1 MKLSINVYDFDQT
14 IYRSD
19 SSKDFYL
26 YNLKKDFAI
35 VRFIPQQLYAALLY
49 KVGLLTK
56 TEMKTRVY
64 VYFRAITDMDK
75 RVQAFWRDHEH
86 KVEAFYLKQKREDD
100 VIISASPEFMLKPI
114 CDQLGVHLIASIVDP
129 KTGHSQENCY
139 GKEKVLRFKALY
151 RDTQIHE
158 FYSDSLSDSPLANL
172 ASKAY
177 LVTQSKL
184 KAWPF

>member
-1 MKLSINVYDFDQT
+1 MSKSINVYDFDQT
-14 IYRSD
+14 IYHSD

-26 YNLKKDFAI
+26 YSLRKDPSLVRYIPYQLFAAI
-35 VRFIPQQLYAALLY
+35 LY
-49 KVGLLTK
+49 KLGLLSK
-56 TEMKTRVY
+56 TEMKSKVY
-64 VYFRAITDMDK
+64 VYFKSIQNMEA
-75 RVQAFWRDHEH
+75 RVKGFWEIHEY
-86 KVEAFYLKQKREDD
+86 KLETFYLKQKQSTD

-114 CDQLGVHLIASIVDP
+114 CEKLGVQLIASHVDP

-151 RDTQIHE
+151 KETQINE

-172 ASKAY
+172 AAKAY
-177 LVTQSKL
+177 LVTKSKL